1 METRIESLTKM
12 LSENPNDDFLI
23 YAFALEISKDKLS
36 DAILLL
42 EKLIQKN
49 ENYLPTYYQLG
60 KFYEQNKKPQQAIVC
75 FQEGMKIAQSQK
87 NKKTFSEL
95 NEALQQLLDE

>member
-12 LSENPNDDFLI
+12 LSENPNDDFLT
-23 YAFALEISKDKLS
+23 YALALEIAKDNLS
-36 DAILLL
+36 EAIHLL
-42 EKLIQKN
+42 ENLIQKN

-60 KFYEQNKKPQQAIVC
+60 KFYEQTKNTQQAIVC
-75 FQEGMKIAQSQK
+75 FQEGKKIAQAQK